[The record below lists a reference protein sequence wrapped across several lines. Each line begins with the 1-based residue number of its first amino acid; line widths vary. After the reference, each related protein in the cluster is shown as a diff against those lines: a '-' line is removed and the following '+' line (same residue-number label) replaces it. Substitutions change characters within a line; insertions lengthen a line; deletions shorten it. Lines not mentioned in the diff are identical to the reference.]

1 MKIITS
7 QLIRGPKNMTRLTVF
22 ELAQQEA
29 EENVWIPTKATR
41 FISRLLSR
49 RHTKLE
55 TISAT
60 EGHEKQDKRSE
71 VRMRTQLRPTSRQRY
86 VANRNVS
93 PSKIVRTKRTLGS
106 SRSARSIVKSTT
118 GK

>member
-1 MKIITS
+1 
-7 QLIRGPKNMTRLTVF
+7 MTRLTVF

-49 RHTKLE
+49 RHGKLE

-60 EGHEKQDKRSE
+60 EGRGKQNKPSE
-71 VRMRTQLRPTSRQRY
+71 VRLRTQLRPTSRRRY
-86 VANRNVS
+86 VTNQNVS
-93 PSKIVRTKRTLGS
+93 PAKLIRSKRSLGS
-106 SRSARSIVKSTT
+106 PRSARSIAKLTT
-118 GK
+118 NK